1 MPYRTRKNH
10 PYSEGVGEFCPD
22 SDDLQPDLFVLCNKN
37 SKTLAN
43 FLPACYNQPVTKAEA
58 RVGWRGRGGLRKTGT
73 GCRAR
78 GGRTAE
84 GKEPVFS
91 WGARKNGA
99 HCHEP
104 WSAACVVLS
113 SGNDGSG
120 ACGRPAN
127 ETRDV
132 CLVSANKP
140 PAMLVEHPKALA
152 SSEKDSPFERREG
165 LATAHQTKEEKVGK
179 PPN

>member
-1 MPYRTRKNH
+1 MLLYHTLRRNARSFLKGFAFIVYFPPEPFPLSGGRRNPKGAASA
-10 PYSEGVGEFCPD
+10 PFPRGSGIKGLKIQREW
-22 SDDLQPDLFVLCNKN
+22 FVLCNKN

-43 FLPACYNQPVTKAEA
+43 SLSSCYNHPVTKAEA
-58 RVGWRGRGGLRKTGT
+58 RSGRRGRGGLRDTGT

-84 GKEPVFS
+84 GKDPVFS
-91 WGARKNGA
+91 WGAPEYGA

-132 CLVSANKP
+132 CFLFHEN
-140 PAMLVEHPKALA
+140 L
-152 SSEKDSPFERREG
+152 
-165 LATAHQTKEEKVGK
+165 
-179 PPN
+179 